1 MKNTDY
7 IIQEIYFTDFEKN
20 EILFGELLKDLT
32 TTRCDV
38 DDEDDHE
45 DADDQDDDDD
55 HDDHEDADDLLELRS
70 EESEALENMKAQGLL
85 NLFCCCS
92 V

>member
-7 IIQEIYFTDFEKN
+7 IIQEIHFTDFEKN
-20 EILFGELLKDLT
+20 KILFGELLEDLT

-55 HDDHEDADDLLELRS
+55 HDDHEDADDLLETKEILFY
-70 EESEALENMKAQGLL
+70 AQVM
-85 NLFCCCS
+85 FRR
-92 V
+92 